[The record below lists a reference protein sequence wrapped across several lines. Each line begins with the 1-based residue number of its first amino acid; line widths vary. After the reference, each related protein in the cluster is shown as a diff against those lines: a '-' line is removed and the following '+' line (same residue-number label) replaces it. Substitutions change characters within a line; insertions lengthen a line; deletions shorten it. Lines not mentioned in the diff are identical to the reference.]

1 MFYIIDGIETLFY
14 NSSALVILLAILVL
28 LIIKKGLLVIR
39 QSERVVVERLGRYHR
54 TLMPGINFLIPIF
67 DKARRIE
74 WKEISPDG
82 QSYYHTMTRID
93 MREMVY
99 DFPRQNVITKDN
111 VLIEIN
117 ALLYFQIN
125 DPVKAVYE
133 IVNLPEAI
141 EKLTQT
147 TLRNVIGDLDLDST
161 LTSRDTINDKLR
173 EILDLATDRWGVKV
187 NRVELQDINPPADIR
202 DAMEKQMRAE
212 RDKRAKMLEAE
223 GEKRA
228 RILEAEGFRE
238 AEINRAEGHKQA
250 AILRAEG
257 EASALREIITAL
269 KDSGSD
275 PVQYLV
281 TLRYIDAL
289 QKMASSQG
297 AKTVFMPYE
306 ASSVLGAVGSLK
318 EMFKATEK

>member
-1 MFYIIDGIETLFY
+1 MVDAFDSVFTTLFLGL
-14 NSSALVILLAILVL
+14 SPLILLLAVLVVVML
-28 LIIKKGLLVIR
+28 KRGLVVIR
-39 QSERVVVERLGRYHR
+39 QSERMVVERLGRYHR
-54 TLMPGINFLIPIF
+54 TLMPGINFLFPII
-67 DKARRIE
+67 DKPRRIE
-74 WKEISPDG
+74 WKDLDSNHIP
-82 QSYYHTMTRID
+82 YYHTKSRID
-93 MREMVY
+93 MRETVY
-99 DFPRQNVITKDN
+99 DFPSQTVITKDN

-125 DPVKAVYE
+125 DPVRAVYE

-147 TLRNVIGDLDLDST
+147 TLRNVIGELDLDET
-161 LTSRDTINDKLR
+161 LTSRDTINDRLR

-187 NRVELQDINPPADIR
+187 NRVELQDITPPPDIR

-238 AEINRAEGHKQA
+238 AEISRAEGSKQA
-250 AILRAEG
+250 AILKAEG
-257 EASALREIITAL
+257 EAEALQRIFAAL

-275 PVQYLV
+275 PVQYMV
-281 TLRYIDAL
+281 ALRYIGAL
-289 QKMASSQG
+289 QQMAEGQG
-297 AKTVFMPYE
+297 TVFVPYE
-306 ASSVLGAVGSLK
+306 ATSVLSSLGAMK
-318 EMFKATEK
+318 ELFKKLS